1 MEYIRIYRK
10 KNKLWYMNIK
20 NRKYNTRMYIDLS
33 ILDVTLIGYYILI
46 STTSFE
52 SLGIL
57 VGTIIPVITELWFNS
72 SQLFGILYTL
82 IYVGAVV
89 ILFVFILSVLNKK
102 EEYEGQYSS
111 LFLILLILFL
121 DDLDYNDSNNVNLN
135 TVNIYNDFNLMNMNN
150 SSDLTTI
157 GSLIFTE
164 YSFILILIALILL
177 LSIIGIIVVIK
188 SKSDSK

>member
-1 MEYIRIYRK
+1 
-10 KNKLWYMNIK
+10 
-20 NRKYNTRMYIDLS
+20 MYIDFS

-89 ILFVFILSVLNKK
+89 VLFVFILSVLNKK
-102 EEYEGQYSS
+102 EEYEPQYSS
-111 LFLILLILFL
+111 LFVILLILFL
-121 DDLDYNDSNNVNLN
+121 DDLDYNDSNDCDLN
-135 TVNIYNDFNLMNMNN
+135 TVNIYENFNLLNIHNN
-150 SSDLTTI
+150 SDLTTI

-177 LSIIGIIVVIK
+177 LGIIGIIVVIK
-188 SKSDSK
+188 SEKNYNK